1 MGILVYLL
9 KSIRLFVYLG
19 LLMYIVIGD
28 PISNKDLLRFIFS
41 GFALGIFHYYARDV
55 FDPEKY
61 KQVKK
66 EKA

>member
-19 LLMYIVIGD
+19 LLMNIVTGD
-28 PISNKDLLRFIFS
+28 PISNKDLLRFICLGFTS
-41 GFALGIFHYYARDV
+41 GILFYFGRDV

-66 EKA
+66 A